1 MIQMTETVADYTTSL
16 DMILQ
21 SWHNLRLSSVG
32 VLECWSVRRWKM
44 KTLARKRN
52 GLQNFDPSGYL
63 QNIKNGDF

>member
-32 VLECWSVRRWKM
+32 VLECQKM
-44 KTLARKRN
+44 ENENTGEETKRSAK
-52 GLQNFDPSGYL
+52 L
-63 QNIKNGDF
+63 